1 MQLRR
6 CITWGFRNYSQ
17 GASFNLLWVWVITVE
32 RVLEMSGFPSIAR
45 TVADPS
51 TLSPHQAEQLLE
63 TLLWGLRLPSRVVR
77 IVSSLA
83 LTARRLVLTPLALS
97 THVTLLT
104 LTFHLSHSP
113 LTSHSHSPLTRTHLS
128 LLTRTA
134 PPNPQPATQ
143 LLRTRNTFEPATPR
157 GRFSLAPPFL
167 DPFVRR
173 SPPNPQRRKPRFSA
187 YKASSR

>member
-1 MQLRR
+1 MQLCR
-6 CITWGFRNYSQ
+6 CITRGFRNYSQ
-17 GASFNLLWVWVITVE
+17 GASFNLLRVWVITVE
-32 RVLEMSGFPSIAR
+32 RVLAMSGFPSIAQ

-51 TLSPHQAEQLLE
+51 TLSPHQAKQLPE

-83 LTARRLVLTPLALS
+83 FTARRLALTPLVLS
-97 THVTLLT
+97 THVTPLT

-113 LTSHSHSPLTRTHLS
+113 LTRTHLSPLTRTHLTP
-128 LLTRTA
+128 LTRTA

-143 LLRTRNTFEPATPR
+143 LLRTRNSSEPATPR

-167 DPFVRR
+167 DPFARR
-173 SPPNPQRRKPRFSA
+173 SPPNPQRRKP
-187 YKASSR
+187 

>member
-6 CITWGFRNYSQ
+6 CITRGFRNYSQ

-51 TLSPHQAEQLLE
+51 TLSPHQAEQLPE
-63 TLLWGLRLPSRVVR
+63 TLLSGLRLPSRAVR

-83 LTARRLVLTPLALS
+83 LTARRLALTPLALN
-97 THVTLLT
+97 THVTPLT

-113 LTSHSHSPLTRTHLS
+113 LTSYSHSPLAI
-128 LLTRTA
+128 LLF
-134 PPNPQPATQ
+134 
-143 LLRTRNTFEPATPR
+143 LRTRNLQRNFSEPATPPNLQR
-157 GRFSLAPPFL
+157 RAADSPSLHRFSIPSRAAHLRTHNAAPRVL
-167 DPFVRR
+167 
-173 SPPNPQRRKPRFSA
+173 SP
-187 YKASSR
+187 